1 MLRRKL
7 WTLLTKSRGH
17 SCMSVSFLRGS
28 VNSPGCYRAAATSQQ
43 LSDRDGSRSHG
54 EYVPNTIYYVLN
66 LSLGLYCVSDSGLMS
81 CWSGGNAAFIVVCCA
96 RAYLDMPDNRLLPS
110 HVVGAMLLHKIPPK
124 KFTPESNWTNHT
136 WCECDLKLFPSLP
149 CHFPIF
155 ILFFYDTPVGA
166 CVQQSDT
173 SRRSMVTFTRSQ
185 ILSPSFRV
193 TLSAAACSLFL
204 FRSSGVRGSQRDGLL
219 SWFLFRHTL
228 ACWDA
233 THCLWQWNSCNSLL
247 LTPESISNPPL
258 RCFLVVLVQIAN
270 WLKSI
275 LKRQKKHHL
284 LSFL

>member
-81 CWSGGNAAFIVVCCA
+81 CWSGGNAVLIVVFCA
-96 RAYLDMPDNRLLPS
+96 RAYLDMPDNHLLPS

-155 ILFFYDTPVGA
+155 ILFFLRY
-166 CVQQSDT
+166 
-173 SRRSMVTFTRSQ
+173 SRGGLCSTVWHLQ
-185 ILSPSFRV
+185 KIHGDIY
-193 TLSAAACSLFL
+193 TLSDI
-204 FRSSGVRGSQRDGLL
+204 V
-219 SWFLFRHTL
+219 
-228 ACWDA
+228 
-233 THCLWQWNSCNSLL
+233 
-247 LTPESISNPPL
+247 PI
-258 RCFLVVLVQIAN
+258 I
-270 WLKSI
+270 
-275 LKRQKKHHL
+275 
-284 LSFL
+284 

>member
-1 MLRRKL
+1 MWMWPKTLS
-7 WTLLTKSRGH
+7 LLTLPFSYFH
-17 SCMSVSFLRGS
+17 
-28 VNSPGCYRAAATSQQ
+28 
-43 LSDRDGSRSHG
+43 
-54 EYVPNTIYYVLN
+54 
-66 LSLGLYCVSDSGLMS
+66 
-81 CWSGGNAAFIVVCCA
+81 FI
-96 RAYLDMPDNRLLPS
+96 
-110 HVVGAMLLHKIPPK
+110 
-124 KFTPESNWTNHT
+124 
-136 WCECDLKLFPSLP
+136 
-149 CHFPIF
+149 
-155 ILFFYDTPVGA
+155 FYDTPVGA

-275 LKRQKKHHL
+275 LKRQKKTSLTLISLAEYMKSNKSVWKLAKWKTKEKVTGLHKIFTANEQHL
-284 LSFL
+284 KVVSLRNRKDPMPSYTRTGPKISSNMFYVEKNFKIDAPYISTGKKLIGNSFIFHYEGDCKDTANAVKASSTAVFHCR